1 MKGSF
6 LCGEIGKGSKIL
18 NKKLDSKGAWK
29 KVSLARMIERPTS
42 LDYIGNIFDS
52 FIEFH
57 GDRYFGDDPSVVGG
71 IALLDGEPVTV
82 VAQQKGNNTKEN
94 IKRNFGMPKPEGYR
108 KSLRLM
114 KQADKFDRAIICF
127 VDTPGAFC
135 GMDAEE
141 RGQGEAIARNL
152 MEMFN
157 FKVPIISLIIGE
169 GGSGGAL
176 ALAVA
181 DSVWMLENSIYS
193 VLSPEGFAGILWRD
207 ASKAKEAAEVMK
219 LTAQDLK
226 KYGIIDK
233 VLKEPAGGA
242 QKDVKKMSRVIKDEL
257 IEKVGILRKRSRGEL
272 LEERYNRFRFMGKFL
287 EKN

>member
-1 MKGSF
+1 MEK
-6 LCGEIGKGSKIL
+6 LGKVQKIL

-42 LDYIGNIFDS
+42 LDYIRNIFDS

>member
-1 MKGSF
+1 VEK
-6 LCGEIGKGSKIL
+6 LGKVQKIL

>member
-1 MKGSF
+1 MEK
-6 LCGEIGKGSKIL
+6 LGKVQKIL

-169 GGSGGAL
+169 GE
-176 ALAVA
+176 V
-181 DSVWMLENSIYS
+181 E
-193 VLSPEGFAGILWRD
+193 VLSPLRWLIQYGCLKIPYILFYRRKD
-207 ASKAKEAAEVMK
+207 LQVYSGEMRLK
-219 LTAQDLK
+219 LKRRLK
-226 KYGIIDK
+226 
-233 VLKEPAGGA
+233 
-242 QKDVKKMSRVIKDEL
+242 S
-257 IEKVGILRKRSRGEL
+257 
-272 LEERYNRFRFMGKFL
+272 
-287 EKN
+287 

>member
-1 MKGSF
+1 MEK
-6 LCGEIGKGSKIL
+6 LGKVQKIL

>member
-1 MKGSF
+1 M
-6 LCGEIGKGSKIL
+6 

-42 LDYIGNIFDS
+42 LDYIRNIFDS